1 MAKSWLKNLIFEDAD
16 PKTEN
21 KQLEK
26 QLSKPVVESS
36 SSERI
41 IVSVDTPKIEKQID
55 STAIVGKVDKT
66 LLAKLC
72 GVLDDQSVEGIDYVK
87 FKKSV
92 DSLKAIQPEE
102 DMRFTSAFLTLK
114 ATNSAFSK
122 EYLLQ
127 TIDKYIK
134 LMEQERKVGMDQLK
148 TLRSNSVDK
157 KIGEIEQTRKKVD
170 KMKAEIQELT
180 KFIAETEA
188 KIADKQNEIVIKEA
202 DFNTTIDTML
212 NQLRNDRTKIETIIK

>member
-1 MAKSWLKNLIFEDAD
+1 MAKSWLKNLIFEDAE

-21 KQLEK
+21 KQPEK

-55 STAIVGKVDKT
+55 STAIAGKVDKT

-92 DSLKAIQPEE
+92 DSLKTIQPEE

-114 ATNSAFSK
+114 ATNSTFSK

-127 TIDKYIK
+127 TTDKYIK

-188 KIADKQNEIVIKEA
+188 TIADKQNEIVIKEA